1 MASVSIRSLQVQ
13 KYTDECVH
21 LRVLVSVYV
30 CVSGLKF
37 KSGPYFYQGS
47 GGLILNKAAASERP
61 ECE

>member
-1 MASVSIRSLQVQ
+1 MVSVSIGSLQVQ

-21 LRVLVSVYV
+21 LRVYV

-47 GGLILNKAAASERP
+47 GGLFLNKAAASERP